1 MSKFMK
7 VSKHDEEYGEL
18 YYLVTQTYMPELT
31 LQCSIF
37 RTKPNIFCCS
47 ISSIK
52 KERVYKEMPFV
63 IEQCSCEEVLTRD
76 AIAFLNRRTE
86 SKIIDMKIKTKDGRF
101 IVFNEDKYLRDE
113 NKPTLEDLKILHQ
126 YYRKFLD
133 YGLFDETVEEEYVK
147 KKGVAEKTFAEPTFA
162 NRF

>member
-1 MSKFMK
+1 M
-7 VSKHDEEYGEL
+7 E
-18 YYLVTQTYMPELT
+18 
-31 LQCSIF
+31 
-37 RTKPNIFCCS
+37 
-47 ISSIK
+47 
-52 KERVYKEMPFV
+52 
-63 IEQCSCEEVLTRD
+63 
-76 AIAFLNRRTE
+76 
-86 SKIIDMKIKTKDGRF
+86 F